1 MEALASEWN
10 VNSPKQASGEA
21 SGYPGQRRQFS
32 NTDGNALISA
42 VSVNGG
48 AGGNNDLVSGTFL
61 ESVRVRSFGRSKVV
75 WTHERWFQLLCFTV
89 TVPEGIA
96 PGQTIAVLAPD
107 GSRLVKATIPPGLH
121 PGDTFLVRLATPI
134 QADTLNAQPLKP
146 PAQTAPQPGQNP
158 IFANALDTYMTPAPN
173 HPNFANAL
181 ENWIPA
187 SPAGAAAMTAP
198 DASEKQGQNG
208 TAEAVATAVNTR
220 GLRDPSPTAAGLAVV
235 SPPPTPA
242 PQAANNKQ
250 ILGQPVNAQIEVAET
265 RQEPEAGRASS
276 YGNNAGG
283 DGSGPPTNL
292 SYPNDSS
299 PKQKL
304 LLVHVPQGMPA
315 GSAMQVEVPGEN
327 RTITAQ
333 VPAGVPSFHVAYT
346 PRPLLPTPSQQQAPS
361 QSRTPSPPTMA
372 PSPPPPPPRHR
383 APTTSMGQRLLLVR
397 VPPGTQAGT
406 TLHVS
411 VPDEPGRI
419 LAAQV
424 PPGNV
429 QEFHVSYEARVPQ
442 QASSNSHN
450 GSTQRSGGGGSRG
463 GPAPATNGYGQPPP
477 PSQPGYYGNSSSQQ
491 QPSQQFFPQNSGN
504 HYVPQQ
510 QPPVPQHHQQQR
522 MAPYNNNYQN
532 NDRTQPQNGAGNN
545 LFLPFLGGAAL
556 GAAGMATY
564 DHFAHNGDSNANDP
578 TDYGGAGGADY
589 GGDYGGDY
597 DMGGGDFGF

>member
-1 MEALASEWN
+1 MEALSSEWN
-10 VNSPKQASGEA
+10 VNSPKQAAAAGEA

-42 VSVNGG
+42 VPVNGG
-48 AGGNNDLVSGTFL
+48 AGGNNDLVSGTSP
-61 ESVRVRSFGRSKVV
+61 SVCDSLGDRTAFRLTNTGFIS
-75 WTHERWFQLLCFTV
+75 LCFTV
-89 TVPEGIA
+89 TVPEGIV

-107 GSRLVKATIPPGLH
+107 GSRLVKATIPPGLN

-134 QADTLNAQPLKP
+134 QADTLNAQPLQP
-146 PAQTAPQPGQNP
+146 PAQTAPPGQNP

-187 SPAGAAAMTAP
+187 SPAGAATAP

-208 TAEAVATAVNTR
+208 TTEAVATAVNTR

-242 PQAANNKQ
+242 PQSAHNKQ

-265 RQEPEAGRASS
+265 RQEPEPGRASS
-276 YGNNAGG
+276 YGNNVGG
-283 DGSGPPTNL
+283 GGPPTNP
-292 SYPNDSS
+292 SYSATSDSS

-333 VPAGVPSFHVAYT
+333 VPAGVQSFHVAYT
-346 PRPLLPTPSQQQAPS
+346 PRPLPTPPQRQPPS
-361 QSRTPSPPTMA
+361 QSRTPSPPIMV
-372 PSPPPPPPRHR
+372 SPPPARHR

-442 QASSNSHN
+442 ASSNSHN
-450 GSTQRSGGGGSRG
+450 GGGGSRG
-463 GPAPATNGYGQPPP
+463 GPAPATNGYGQQPP
-477 PSQPGYYGNSSSQQ
+477 PSSQPGFYGNGSSQQ
-491 QPSQQFFPQNSGN
+491 QPTQQFFPENSGN
-504 HYVPQQ
+504 QYGAQQ
-510 QPPVPQHHQQQR
+510 QPPPPRHHQQQR
-522 MAPYNNNYQN
+522 MATYNNNYQN
-532 NDRTQPQNGAGNN
+532 NDRSQPQNGATGN

-564 DHFAHNGDSNANDP
+564 DHFAQHNGDANANDP
-578 TDYGGAGGADY
+578 TDYNGGGADY